1 MKQILILLI
10 FSFSLMGLNAQ
21 DMTTLFTNM
30 PDQNIPQLENAWRKD
45 LIELYNSGKEAR
57 LQNMMNGYSVLK
69 KLTSDYL
76 LLEVTERSTVEMK
89 LLPLVN
95 NTNII
100 CLITTVSGPV
110 ADSRVEFFSPEWEK
124 LSASDLFTPVSFDWF
139 IREDVDKSSSDYLD
153 AMSRLDIKL
162 IQYQLSSDALTLT
175 ATLTTPLYLP
185 KEERDKVTPFIKPEP
200 KVYTWEKF
208 HFK

>member
-1 MKQILILLI
+1 MKQYLILFLL
-10 FSFSLMGLNAQ
+10 SFMLLGVNAQ
-21 DMTTLFTNM
+21 DMATLFTNI

-69 KLTSDYL
+69 KLTPDYL
-76 LLEVTERSTVEMK
+76 LLEVTERSIIEMK
-89 LLPLVN
+89 LFPLVN
-95 NTNII
+95 NTNIV
-100 CLITTVSGPV
+100 CVITTVSGPV

-124 LSASDLFTPVSFDWF
+124 LSASDLFTPVSLDWF
-139 IREDVDKSSSDYLD
+139 IREDVDKGSSGYLD
-153 AMSRLDIKL
+153 AISRLDVNL

-175 ATLTTPLYLP
+175 ATLTTPLYLS
-185 KEERDKVTPFIKPEP
+185 KEEREKVIPFIKSEP
-200 KVYTWEKF
+200 KVYIWEKF